1 MREASLRLDALAGGA
16 VLCFFGGIA
25 FVHKLLDEPAV
36 RERHHIKVVF
46 RGLFGLDHPIG
57 PAVVCALGRVFKRE
71 SLVFELVD

>member
-36 RERHHIKVVF
+36 RECRHIKVVF
-46 RGLFGLDHPIG
+46 ADFSACTIQSAPQLSAP
-57 PAVVCALGRVFKRE
+57 
-71 SLVFELVD
+71 